1 MKSVCIQSFSG
12 PYFPTFGPIKLR
24 IRTIFTPCVILT
36 NIYIGTLHKNSWQLK
51 AANFFRKKFHIDV
64 WQSPKYTSDST
75 RDMAWWLYKEM
86 LITPDLKEL
95 LTCGFRQ
102 ILLDSELLEM
112 LLSEFFQNIA
122 YNEED
127 VGTVLKIWTLLLN
140 VFFLLEN
147 AYAWKS
153 EVSHLFRLWVW
164 KNIVSVPPG

>member
-1 MKSVCIQSFSG
+1 
-12 PYFPTFGPIKLR
+12 
-24 IRTIFTPCVILT
+24 
-36 NIYIGTLHKNSWQLK
+36 
-51 AANFFRKKFHIDV
+51 
-64 WQSPKYTSDST
+64 
-75 RDMAWWLYKEM
+75 MAWWLYKEM

-122 YNEED
+122 CNEED

>member
-1 MKSVCIQSFSG
+1 
-12 PYFPTFGPIKLR
+12 
-24 IRTIFTPCVILT
+24 
-36 NIYIGTLHKNSWQLK
+36 
-51 AANFFRKKFHIDV
+51 
-64 WQSPKYTSDST
+64 
-75 RDMAWWLYKEM
+75 MAWWLFKEM

-102 ILLDSELLEM
+102 ILLDFELLEM

-153 EVSHLFRLWVW
+153 EVSHLFRLGVW

>member
-1 MKSVCIQSFSG
+1 
-12 PYFPTFGPIKLR
+12 
-24 IRTIFTPCVILT
+24 
-36 NIYIGTLHKNSWQLK
+36 
-51 AANFFRKKFHIDV
+51 
-64 WQSPKYTSDST
+64 
-75 RDMAWWLYKEM
+75 MAWWLYKEM

-102 ILLDSELLEM
+102 ILLDFELLEM

-147 AYAWKS
+147 AYAWKEWGQPFIS
-153 EVSHLFRLWVW
+153 FGSMKKYRFCTTWIITHMVFANKKVHR
-164 KNIVSVPPG
+164 I